1 MKSKRRKK
9 ETAKSDLR
17 GSNKGIR
24 AYIKSI
30 NHKRNQINTLQRTEA
45 FQRTKDPDDKKRQQV
60 DNNCQPHRQTQKR
73 QKPREGKSK
82 ELKPS
87 G

>member
-1 MKSKRRKK
+1 MGKRNSKKRP
-9 ETAKSDLR
+9 R

-24 AYIKSI
+24 YIKSI